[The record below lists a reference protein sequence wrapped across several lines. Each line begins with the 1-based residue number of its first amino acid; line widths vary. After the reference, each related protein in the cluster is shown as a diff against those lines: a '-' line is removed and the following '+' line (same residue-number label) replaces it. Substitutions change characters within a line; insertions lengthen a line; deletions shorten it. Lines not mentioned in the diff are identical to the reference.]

1 VTTLAIALAGA
12 AGAVTRYRLGVLA
25 GSTGWPWP
33 TLAINVVGSLL
44 AGLVLGLA
52 ATRLS
57 ATTSA
62 AITVGF
68 LGAFTTFSALSVQT
82 VTMLRDGRAAA
93 AGAYV
98 VGSVVLGLAA
108 AYAGLR
114 LGERLAGS

>member
-12 AGAVTRYRLGVLA
+12 AGAVTRYRIGVL
-25 GSTGWPWP
+25 TGGVAWPWP
-33 TLAINVVGSLL
+33 TFAINVAGSLL
-44 AGLVLGLA
+44 AGVVLGLA
-52 ATRLS
+52 GSRLS
-57 ATTSA
+57 PTTST

-108 AYAGLR
+108 AYVGLQA
-114 LGERLAGS
+114 GERLS